1 MSKTATSSERPAG
14 NPRGRLGLGD
24 LIRIARPGLI
34 VSHLWA
40 FLLPAIGG
48 GFRLSATFWTAAVY
62 VTIPLGML
70 IYGWNDYFDRDVD
83 RISRRK
89 HNRAT
94 SAVFGPALSQSQL
107 ATLPVLL
114 LAAQLPFAVLWAVTG
129 KPWLL
134 GWMVLMA
141 AGNAL
146 YNGPGLRLSR
156 VPVLAELTATSIYVL
171 ITWLGV
177 MVHSGSLPWWG
188 WTFGALSILNL
199 QILGAL
205 VDREA
210 DAAVGKRT
218 LAVAVGR
225 TGSIAVL
232 LGLLVARVA
241 LTLWYVRDP
250 IATAALLAGA
260 LLVGG
265 GLSVPRW
272 RRSSTAYA
280 AFLLLDWIWL
290 AVVLLR

>member
-1 MSKTATSSERPAG
+1 MTDSATSNRRSAG
-14 NPRGRLGLGD
+14 NARARLGLGD

-40 FLLPAIGG
+40 YLLPAIGG
-48 GFRLSATFWTAAVY
+48 GFRPSATFWTAAVY
-62 VTIPLGML
+62 VTVPLGIL

-89 HNRAT
+89 HHLAT
-94 SAVFGPALSQSQL
+94 SAVFGAALSRSQL
-107 ATLPVLL
+107 AALPSVL
-114 LAAQLPFAVLWAVTG
+114 LAAQLPFAILWAVTG
-129 KPWLL
+129 QTWLL

-156 VPVLAELTATSIYVL
+156 VPVLAELTATAIYVL
-171 ITWLGV
+171 VVWLGV
-177 MVHSGSLPWWG
+177 MTHSGSLPWWG
-188 WTFGALSILNL
+188 WTFGALSLLNL

-205 VDREA
+205 VDRQA
-210 DAAVGKRT
+210 DARVGKRT
-218 LAVAVGR
+218 LAVAIGR
-225 TGSIAVL
+225 SGSLAVILVL
-232 LGLLVARVA
+232 LLARVV

-250 IATAALLAGA
+250 IATATMLGGA